1 MGLGLLLAAAFRACH
16 NQLLP
21 WLVAAS
27 TSPPA
32 RPPLP
37 APPQREDIE
46 RMFKEVVDKWGK
58 VDVLVNNAVG
68 AVGCLC

>member
-1 MGLGLLLAAAFRACH
+1 MLLAAAFRACINCGCGGGRQH
-16 NQLLP
+16 L
-21 WLVAAS
+21 
-27 TSPPA
+27 TSCPPA
-32 RPPLP
+32 P
-37 APPQREDIE
+37 ACAPQREDIE